1 MNFAAKFDGLLSAE
15 GLSALGDAH
24 MRVDSVSAHAPAG
37 AIIVPDAQLLFNG
50 DFKRSGVDLV
60 LSADDRE
67 LVLQD
72 YFKGEKRA
80 ALASPDGA
88 HLTGD
93 IVSALAGHVQLAQAD
108 GSPSTATVIG
118 HVTKLVGTATAIR
131 NGVSIILN
139 QGDNVNKGDVVQS
152 GSNSTLGLTFID
164 GTVFGLGQNAKMVL
178 NEMVYDP
185 NGSNNSSLLSLVQGT
200 ISFVAGATAKHG
212 DMKVDTPVATMG
224 IRGTA
229 VLVEIDFDVQGGS
242 APPAKFQV
250 LVEPDGT
257 TGSYILFDKTTLT
270 PIATV
275 NQAGTQTII
284 SGNGNVSFLSS
295 VQLSPDA
302 QSLINQ
308 LFAWKY
314 TNADPNPKSDTHF
327 TDTIIP
333 QSFGLK
339 LADGTIITAIPQY
352 VYVPEKVTKSGG
364 TGPGDRL
371 DHIPGEPTVVTT
383 NGASAERAFVTHS
396 STIDKV
402 SGTISYADIN
412 AGDVPTASAKFNSF
426 SYKDAHNHVVTASL
440 TAEQLAAIKAVEIPL
455 QVTQDPAGINHGTAT
470 WTYSIADN
478 AFDFLAAGET
488 LTLTYLARVDNNFA
502 PSNEFTIVPVTI
514 TVTGTNDAPTIAT
527 SGGTII
533 ELIGTG
539 NPELHTI
546 SGTVT
551 FTDVDLTDRPIVSA
565 ALSSSQPFKYLDAQ
579 GHDITATLTQEQ
591 RDAIAAVEAQL
602 NVVQTAGN
610 THNGTATWTYSVA
623 DHKFDFIAD
632 DETLI
637 LNYVVQVDDGHGGV
651 VSTPITVAINGADV
665 SVVGTNDLPTI
676 ATTSNAFTELSYTT
690 GSTNPDTRAGTISFT
705 DVDLTDRPVA
715 SAEFTS
721 FAYQSASP
729 VSVTSSLTVKQLAAI
744 AAVDVPLTVVQAA
757 GNTNNGSANWTYS
770 VPDSAFDFL
779 ADGEILTLTY
789 TATVDDGHGGV
800 VTKPITVT
808 VTGTNDTPDI
818 TSEPQTGTIAERPGI
833 QDSSTLDT
841 ANGTIEF
848 TDADLADTHE
858 LTITGVIA
866 SGTQT
871 GLADHDTQFGWLSLG
886 ALTNSTDG
894 VTGSRSWTFS
904 AADHYFDYLAN
915 GESATLTYTVQVDDH
930 HGGFDSQNI
939 VITVNGTNDA
949 PVVDADTS
957 GGNDTALHG
966 ITERTDTSGDTTGL
980 DSAAGSLTFRDV
992 DLSDTH
998 TVGHSGPAF
1007 SWSDSHG
1014 DSLDLTPDQ
1023 LDALTAASEL
1033 TLTPH
1038 DNTGTGHGSV
1048 DFNYSAAHNSFEF
1061 LAAGETLTITYDITV
1076 TDEHH
1081 VASTRPVTITV
1092 TGTNDAPVAVA
1103 DSDIGHIVEAG
1114 NGVNDNVVP
1123 GHSTTTGDVLT
1134 NDTDA
1139 DLTDTHEVVGVV
1151 AGAASG
1157 VLSSGVGTTINGTY
1171 GWLVLNANG
1180 TWTYTLDN
1188 ARTATDALAQDAHAS
1203 DIFSYT
1209 ESDHH
1214 GGTSTTTLTIDI
1226 TGANDAPTLAVV
1238 NAGTLTDTAVNDSFS
1253 DLTGPLIGT
1262 DVDSGETG
1270 ALTYA
1275 VLDATSPTVI
1285 TVAGHYGS
1293 LTVNENGTY
1302 SYVADATAINAL
1314 HAGTYADTF
1323 TVQTTDVHGATGSAT
1338 LTVNVTGANDAPVID
1353 VDNISVSEPDDE
1365 QVTVS
1370 GLSVTDVDAAAN
1382 ETFTITAA
1390 AADSSSSVSLASGS
1404 GSGSLAD
1411 INAVLQTVIYNE
1423 GPAEPSTDKVTL
1435 TVADVHG
1442 ATDTVNLIF
1451 NLAESTSEHVSLV
1464 GTTGKDVFFGRDGY
1478 QDNFVFAANSSHDT
1492 IVNFTPGEDHIDLP
1506 AFVVTSDISSW
1517 VAQHVAAS
1525 STSSDTLVTIDAA
1538 DTILLKGV
1546 SVDRVLAHASDFIV
1560 HP

>member
-1 MNFAAKFDGLLSAE
+1 MG
-15 GLSALGDAH
+15 
-24 MRVDSVSAHAPAG
+24 
-37 AIIVPDAQLLFNG
+37 
-50 DFKRSGVDLV
+50 RS
-60 LSADDRE
+60 SRR
-67 LVLQD
+67 
-72 YFKGEKRA
+72 Y
-80 ALASPDGA
+80 
-88 HLTGD
+88 
-93 IVSALAGHVQLAQAD
+93 
-108 GSPSTATVIG
+108 
-118 HVTKLVGTATAIR
+118 R
-131 NGVSIILN
+131 NI
-139 QGDNVNKGDVVQS
+139 
-152 GSNSTLGLTFID
+152 
-164 GTVFGLGQNAKMVL
+164 
-178 NEMVYDP
+178 
-185 NGSNNSSLLSLVQGT
+185 
-200 ISFVAGATAKHG
+200 
-212 DMKVDTPVATMG
+212 
-224 IRGTA
+224 
-229 VLVEIDFDVQGGS
+229 
-242 APPAKFQV
+242 
-250 LVEPDGT
+250 
-257 TGSYILFDKTTLT
+257 
-270 PIATV
+270 
-275 NQAGTQTII
+275 
-284 SGNGNVSFLSS
+284 
-295 VQLSPDA
+295 
-302 QSLINQ
+302 
-308 LFAWKY
+308 
-314 TNADPNPKSDTHF
+314 
-327 TDTIIP
+327 
-333 QSFGLK
+333 
-339 LADGTIITAIPQY
+339 

-371 DHIPGEPTVVTT
+371 DHIPGQPTVVTT
-383 NGASAERAFVTHS
+383 NGASAERALVTHS

-402 SGTISYADIN
+402 GGTISYADIN

-426 SYKDAHNHVVTASL
+426 SYKDAHNHDVTASL

-455 QVTQDPAGINHGTAT
+455 QVVQDPAGNNHGSAT

-502 PSNEFTIVPVTI
+502 PYNEFAIVPITI

-539 NPELHTI
+539 NPELQTV

-591 RDAIAAVEAQL
+591 RDAIAAVEVQL

-610 THNGTATWTYSVA
+610 THNGSATWTYSVA

-637 LNYVVQVDDGHGGV
+637 LNYVVKVDDGHGGV

-676 ATTSNAFTELSYTT
+676 ATTSNAFTELPDTT
-690 GSTNPDTRAGTISFT
+690 GSTDPDTVAGTISFT

-715 SAEFTS
+715 SAYFTS
-721 FAYQSASP
+721 FTYQNASHIN
-729 VSVTSSLTVKQLAAI
+729 VTSSLTVEQLAAI
-744 AAVDVPLTVVQAA
+744 AAVEAPLTVVQAA
-757 GNTNNGSANWTYS
+757 GNTNSGSASWTYS

-779 ADGEILTLTY
+779 AEGEILTLTY

-808 VTGTNDTPDI
+808 VTGANDT
-818 TSEPQTGTIAERPGI
+818 
-833 QDSSTLDT
+833 
-841 ANGTIEF
+841 
-848 TDADLADTHE
+848 
-858 LTITGVIA
+858 
-866 SGTQT
+866 
-871 GLADHDTQFGWLSLG
+871 
-886 ALTNSTDG
+886 
-894 VTGSRSWTFS
+894 
-904 AADHYFDYLAN
+904 
-915 GESATLTYTVQVDDH
+915 
-930 HGGFDSQNI
+930 
-939 VITVNGTNDA
+939 
-949 PVVDADTS
+949 PVVDADIS
-957 GGNDTALHG
+957 GGNDAGLHG
-966 ITERTDTSGDTTGL
+966 ITEWAGTTGDTAHFDTA
-980 DSAAGSLTFRDV
+980 SGSLAFHDV

-1007 SWSDSHG
+1007 SWSDASGHAL
-1014 DSLDLTPDQ
+1014 SLTLLQQGVLT
-1023 LDALTAASEL
+1023 TASAL
-1033 TLTPH
+1033 TLTL
-1038 DNTGTGHGSV
+1038 DDSTGTALGSV
-1048 DFNYSAAHNSFEF
+1048 DFSYSAADKSFDF
-1061 LAAGETLTITYDITV
+1061 LAAGETLTITYDVTV
-1076 TDEHH
+1076 TDEHN

-1114 NGVNDNVVP
+1114 KDVNDNVVP
-1123 GHSTTTGDVLT
+1123 GLSTRTGDVLA
-1134 NDTDA
+1134 NDTDV

-1238 NAGTLTDTAVNDSFS
+1238 NAGTLTDTAVNDSFPN
-1253 DLTGPLIGT
+1253 LTGTLIGT

-1275 VLDATSPTVI
+1275 VLDATSHTVI

-1293 LTVNENGTY
+1293 LTVNANGTY

-1338 LTVNVTGANDAPVID
+1338 LTVNVTGANDAPTLSAVTTGPLVDTAGYDNFGNITGTLVGNDLDSGETAMLTYAALDGSHQPVHTAVAGHYGSLTVDAYGVYSYVPNAAAINALHEGAYADAFAVRTTDEHGASGNAVFAVNVTGTNDAPVID
-1353 VDNISVSEPDDE
+1353 VDHISVTEDDDE
-1365 QVTVS
+1365 VIIVS
-1370 GLSVTDVDAAAN
+1370 GLSVIDVDAN

-1390 AADSSSSVSLASGS
+1390 AADPSSSVSLASGS
-1404 GSGSLAD
+1404 GSG
-1411 INAVLQTVIYNE
+1411 T
-1423 GPAEPSTDKVTL
+1423 
-1435 TVADVHG
+1435 
-1442 ATDTVNLIF
+1442 
-1451 NLAESTSEHVSLV
+1451 
-1464 GTTGKDVFFGRDGY
+1464 
-1478 QDNFVFAANSSHDT
+1478 ANRH
-1492 IVNFTPGEDHIDLP
+1492 
-1506 AFVVTSDISSW
+1506 
-1517 VAQHVAAS
+1517 
-1525 STSSDTLVTIDAA
+1525 
-1538 DTILLKGV
+1538 LL
-1546 SVDRVLAHASDFIV
+1546 
-1560 HP
+1560 